1 MTNLT
6 TTRVVLLLGPPGCG
20 KGTQAAQVGSMLRLP
35 HISTGDLFRDHIRK
49 QTSLGKQAKTFI
61 DAGKLVPDAL
71 VLDMLFDRISSDDCK
86 LGYLLD
92 GFPRTVPQAEALQ
105 QRLGETPVVVLSF
118 ALPDKVLI
126 ERITGRLVCAC
137 GKTYHR
143 TFDPPKTAGVC
154 NACKQI
160 LSQRPDD
167 KEEVVRKRLQVYRLQ
182 TAPLLQFYRE
192 HLREISSTGTKD
204 EVFKQVLEALQA

>member
-1 MTNLT
+1 
-6 TTRVVLLLGPPGCG
+6 
-20 KGTQAAQVGSMLRLP
+20 MLKLP

-71 VLDMLFDRISSDDCK
+71 VLDMLFDRISSEDCK

-105 QRLGETPVVVLSF
+105 QRLGETPIVVLSF
-118 ALPDKVLI
+118 ALPDKTLI
-126 ERITGRLVCAC
+126 ERITGRLVCSQC
-137 GKTYHR
+137 GKTHHR

-154 NACKQI
+154 DACKHI

-192 HLREISSTGTKD
+192 SLREISSTGTKD
-204 EVFKQVLEALQA
+204 EVFKQVLEVLQA

>member
-1 MTNLT
+1 MQQIV

-20 KGTQAAQVGSMLRLP
+20 KGTQAAQMSSVLRLP

-49 QTSLGKQAKTFI
+49 QTTLGKQAKTFI

-71 VLDMLFDRISSDDCK
+71 VLDMLFERISSEDCK

-118 ALPDKVLI
+118 SLPDKVLI
-126 ERITGRLVCAC
+126 ERIVGRLICAC

-143 TFDPPKTAGVC
+143 TFDPPQIPGFC
-154 NACKQI
+154 NSCKQM
-160 LSQRPDD
+160 LHQRPDD

-182 TAPLLQFYRE
+182 TAPLLHFYRDQ
-192 HLREISSTGTKD
+192 LREVSSTGTKD
-204 EVFKQVLEALQA
+204 EVFKQVLEVLQA